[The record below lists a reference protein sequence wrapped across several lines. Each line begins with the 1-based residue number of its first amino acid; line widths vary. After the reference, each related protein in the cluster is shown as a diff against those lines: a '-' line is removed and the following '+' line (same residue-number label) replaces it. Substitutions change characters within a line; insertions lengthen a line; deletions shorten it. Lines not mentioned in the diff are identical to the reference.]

1 MKQDKCVCG
10 AKIKDD
16 STERFGYKL
25 CLDCDILARIYFE
38 GFLGTISKRHKTN
51 FKIKK
56 TKLPINDGKIKTKS
70 RNKNKNIYK
79 SCSSIKCPSLFI
91 DSKTKDVSCVDGIN
105 PLKCEK
111 LQTKE

>member
-25 CLDCDILARIYFE
+25 CSNCDILARIYFE

-56 TKLPINDGKIKTKS
+56 TTL
-70 RNKNKNIYK
+70 
-79 SCSSIKCPSLFI
+79 
-91 DSKTKDVSCVDGIN
+91 
-105 PLKCEK
+105 
-111 LQTKE
+111 